1 MKNELRE
8 LPEPWPQIQWI
19 GTSRN
24 GDFMGIYVYIYT
36 HHFKTDLQNH
46 SGLTYIYI
54 HNMHIHISE
63 DG

>member
-19 GTSRN
+19 GTNRN
-24 GDFMGIYVYIYT
+24 GDFMGT
-36 HHFKTDLQNH
+36 HTTLRQTYKITVDLH
-46 SGLTYIYI
+46 IYIYI
-54 HNMHIHISE
+54 HNMYIHISE

>member
-19 GTSRN
+19 GTNRN

-36 HHFKTDLQNH
+36 HTTLRQTYKITVDLH
-46 SGLTYIYI
+46 IYI
-54 HNMHIHISE
+54 HNMYIHISE